1 MGMRNRGEG
10 DRGGGVRR
18 HLYYGVFVV
27 VTCVAS
33 LHFISLQEDWRGIS
47 HSFQK
52 RRRSQS
58 NPPIAVILL
67 RFKTI
72 AIGKDAIESL

>member
-33 LHFISLQEDWRGIS
+33 LHLTSQKIENFS

-52 RRRSQS
+52 RRCSQS
-58 NPPIAVILL
+58 NPSIAVFLL